1 MARAT
6 AAVVDAGR
14 GQSHHGR
21 RSSDSGSGNGS
32 QRRRRRRSRRRGDG
46 ARQPSL
52 DASSAGAAFL
62 SGASWARGEDGGV
75 QRRCWRSRT
84 VGGLVRQGF
93 GETNGLGGLG
103 GLGGLVRRKGKRGT
117 PPGEAREEE
126 DKDTDERPETGGW
139 TEKKLSGDSNTRE
152 LGGGAR
158 AEIRRWGG
166 WDGMGRLTVEEL
178 LLLGWSGHGILGRRE

>member
-1 MARAT
+1 M
-6 AAVVDAGR
+6 
-14 GQSHHGR
+14 
-21 RSSDSGSGNGS
+21 
-32 QRRRRRRSRRRGDG
+32 
-46 ARQPSL
+46 
-52 DASSAGAAFL
+52 
-62 SGASWARGEDGGV
+62 
-75 QRRCWRSRT
+75 
-84 VGGLVRQGF
+84 
-93 GETNGLGGLG
+93 
-103 GLGGLVRRKGKRGT
+103 GGLVRRKGKRGT

>member
-103 GLGGLVRRKGKRGT
+103 GLVRRKGKRGT